1 MKTKSFMHVLKKLL
15 LIDFQVPATE
25 GLTHDKLKNYLNLT
39 FPNVELS
46 EKATDRG
53 YLLLDYHWQK
63 SMGDFKFNEID
74 FPNVSETIKTLQCN
88 INFPLSPL
96 LTALSLSDTEDENKK
111 IKYFAKTLLGRFT

>member
-1 MKTKSFMHVLKKLL
+1 MHVLKKLL

-25 GLTHDKLKNYLNLT
+25 GLTHDKLKNYLNIT

-63 SMGDFKFNEID
+63 TGN
-74 FPNVSETIKTLQCN
+74 
-88 INFPLSPL
+88 
-96 LTALSLSDTEDENKK
+96 ALHFSVL
-111 IKYFAKTLLGRFT
+111 I

>member
-1 MKTKSFMHVLKKLL
+1 MLKLDDTVLILINSSPSYVIYI
-15 LIDFQVPATE
+15 IDFQVPATE

-74 FPNVSETIKTLQCN
+74 FPNVSETIKMV
-88 INFPLSPL
+88 
-96 LTALSLSDTEDENKK
+96 K
-111 IKYFAKTLLGRFT
+111 

>member
-74 FPNVSETIKTLQCN
+74 FPNVSETIKMV
-88 INFPLSPL
+88 
-96 LTALSLSDTEDENKK
+96 K
-111 IKYFAKTLLGRFT
+111 